1 MLSQDNLS
9 MLYKLIS
16 DEKQTFEAISEK
28 FNFFFDQDLKDK
40 AVTTI
45 LILLEDNLL
54 NIHQRIISYYIF
66 YYMAKT
72 EKFEINP
79 FLSTILEK
87 LRSSNDE
94 NEQNFLIDCLCR
106 QINYVNMTIDK
117 YLNDKTKKQRIN
129 TTQIRM
135 QWDKYY
141 KEMLKQKNINV
152 NKDNKIRPIIYDRK
166 KVDNININ
174 NPNDYLLGNV
184 NYRNDLNINY
194 LKNDYFSVYPVNNGF
209 LANEPIWLF
218 PYLKHNFL
226 WDKK

>member
-1 MLSQDNLS
+1 MISQIELSK
-9 MLYKLIS
+9 LYSIIS
-16 DEKQTFEAISEK
+16 NAEQTFEQISK
-28 FNFFFDQDLKDK
+28 AFNKEFDIISRKK
-40 AVTTI
+40 ALTI
-45 LILLEDNLL
+45 IIILLKDNLL
-54 NIHQRIISYYIF
+54 NISQRIISYFILYDTSQGII
-66 YYMAKT
+66 M
-72 EKFEINP
+72 ESNP
-79 FLSTILEK
+79 FLFVILDR
-87 LRSSNDE
+87 LNNSSDKI
-94 NEQNFLIDCLCR
+94 EQNFLIDFLYKK
-106 QINYVNMTIDK
+106 INYLNKTISQYIGENPK
-117 YLNDKTKKQRIN
+117 EMKIN
-129 TTQIRM
+129 LMQIKI

-141 KEMLKQKNINV
+141 KDYLKQQNINK
-152 NKDNKIRPIIYDRK
+152 NSGDKMRPIIYDRK